1 MVVCDVNYNDEALNY
16 LKLRASML
24 KRFLFLS
31 SFLLLIWQPAL
42 AESNTN
48 ASSNT
53 AKNIFAESSDDDF
66 LPPDEAFKLN
76 IEEASGGVLEAKF
89 TVVPGYYLYKER
101 VKFVIK
107 DANQGSIN
115 SIDLPA
121 GEIKD
126 DPNFGK
132 QEVYH
137 HDFVA
142 KISVNNSTKEIVLD
156 ATYQGCSEKGLCYA
170 PQHKTFNLALNDT
183 ALQASTNA
191 TSQASSNDDQ
201 ATTLLKGGKLWLVAV
216 GFFGFGLL
224 LALTPCV
231 LPMIPILS
239 GIIVGDKKV
248 HHHATSRLHAFN
260 LSLAYVLGMALSY
273 TLAGIAAGLSGQ
285 LLSNALQ
292 SAWVL
297 GTTALIFVILSFS
310 MFGFYELR
318 LPHKIENRM
327 VSTANRLKGG
337 QFLGVF
343 IMGVISALIVSP
355 CVAAPLAGA
364 LLYISQTHD
373 VVLGGVALF
382 ALSIGM
388 GVPLLLIGAS
398 AGHILPKAGVWMTA
412 VRNFFGVVML
422 AVAIYI
428 VSPVIPAGLQLVLW
442 AALLI
447 IPAIYL
453 HALDNLPI
461 NSSTGRSHP
470 WMRFWKGIGII
481 LLVLGITL
489 LVGAVSG
496 AKSPL
501 QPLAGFRSIS
511 TADNSEIT
519 LPFKRVKNTAE
530 LDAQISAAAGKI
542 VMLDF
547 YADWCTSCKE
557 MEQFTFSDSA
567 VQKSLKDA
575 VLLQADVTNNTAED
589 LALLKR
595 FNLFGPPGIIF
606 FNRSGQE
613 IKPIKVIGYENA
625 TKFLAIVNQINSL
638 KADECNPAI
647 VC

>member
-1 MVVCDVNYNDEALNY
+1 MKHWLHVILFSLLTSFSVISLHAGETSSSAGKNLFANDTKEDE
-16 LKLRASML
+16 
-24 KRFLFLS
+24 FLS
-31 SFLLLIWQPAL
+31 
-42 AESNTN
+42 
-48 ASSNT
+48 
-53 AKNIFAESSDDDF
+53 
-66 LPPDEAFKLN
+66 PDVAFKLN
-76 IEEASGGVLEAKF
+76 IVQKDTHHLNADFKIE
-89 TVVPGYYLYKER
+89 PGYYLYKNR
-101 VKFVIK
+101 IQFK
-107 DANQGSIN
+107 DKSGQILEAVM
-115 SIDLPA
+115 PA
-121 GEIKD
+121 GDIKD
-126 DPNFGK
+126 DKNFGK

-137 HDFVA
+137 HDF
-142 KISVNNSTKEIVLD
+142 SVDIPIKNAANPLQIN
-156 ATYQGCSEKGLCYA
+156 ARYQGCSEKGLCYA
-170 PQHKTFNLALNDT
+170 PQTKMFDIALNGSEIT
-183 ALQASTNA
+183 PALQANTGEASGAST
-191 TSQASSNDDQ
+191 NDDQ
-201 ATTLLKGGKLWLVAV
+201 ATTLLKGGKLWLIAV

-239 GIIVGDKKV
+239 GIIVGDKKA
-248 HHHATSRLHAFN
+248 HHHATSRLHSFN

-292 SAWVL
+292 SPWIL
-297 GTTALIFVILSFS
+297 GATALIFVILSFS

-318 LPHKIENRM
+318 LPHSIENRM
-327 VSTANRLKGG
+327 INTTNKLKGG
-337 QFLGVF
+337 QFIGVF

-382 ALSIGM
+382 ALSLGM

-398 AGHILPKAGVWMTA
+398 AGHVLPKAGAWMTA
-412 VRNFFGVVML
+412 VRNFFGVLML

-428 VSPVIPAGLQLVLW
+428 ISPALPTSIQMVLW

-453 HALDNLPI
+453 HALDNLPL
-461 NSSTGRSHP
+461 NSATGRSHP

-481 LLVLGITL
+481 LLVLGIAL
-489 LVGAVSG
+489 LIGAVSG
-496 AKSPL
+496 AKSAL
-501 QPLAGFRSIS
+501 QPLAGLRAAS
-511 TADNSEIT
+511 TSHNEAT
-519 LPFKRVKNTAE
+519 LPFLRIKNTAE
-530 LDAQISAAAGKI
+530 LDAQIDAARGKI

-547 YADWCTSCKE
+547 YADWCVSCKE
-557 MEQFTFSDSA
+557 MEQFTFSEPD
-567 VQKSLKDA
+567 VQKSLKNV
-575 VLLQADVTNNTAED
+575 VLLQANVTDNTAED

-613 IKPIKVIGYENA
+613 IKPSKIVGYEDA
-625 TKFLAIVNQINSL
+625 AKFLVIVNQVNAL
-638 KADECNPAI
+638 KADECNPLV

>member
-1 MVVCDVNYNDEALNY
+1 MKYWLNVILFSLLTALSVQLLHAGESSGANKNLFADDTKEDE
-16 LKLRASML
+16 
-24 KRFLFLS
+24 FLS
-31 SFLLLIWQPAL
+31 
-42 AESNTN
+42 
-48 ASSNT
+48 
-53 AKNIFAESSDDDF
+53 
-66 LPPDEAFKLN
+66 PDIAFKLDIVQKDAN
-76 IEEASGGVLEAKF
+76 YLSADFKIE
-89 TVVPGYYLYKER
+89 PGYYLYKNR
-101 VKFVIK
+101 IQFK
-107 DANQGSIN
+107 DKN
-115 SIDLPA
+115 SQILEAAMPA
-121 GEIKD
+121 GDIKD
-126 DPNFGK
+126 DKNFGK

-137 HDFVA
+137 HDF
-142 KISVNNSTKEIVLD
+142 SVDIPIKNTENPLQIN
-156 ATYQGCSEKGLCYA
+156 ARYQGCSEKGLCYA
-170 PQHKTFNLALNDT
+170 PQTKIFDIALEST
-183 ALQASTNA
+183 ALQPSTSAASG
-191 TSQASSNDDQ
+191 ASANDDQ
-201 ATTLLKGGKLWLVAV
+201 ATTLLKGGKLWLIAA

-239 GIIVGDKKV
+239 GIIVGDKKA
-248 HHHATSRLHAFN
+248 HHHATSRIHSFN

-292 SAWVL
+292 SPWILAS
-297 GTTALIFVILSFS
+297 TAFIFVVLAFS

-318 LPHKIENRM
+318 LPHSIENRM
-327 VSTANRLKGG
+327 INTTNKLKGG
-337 QFLGVF
+337 QFIGVF
-343 IMGVISALIVSP
+343 VMGIISALIVSP

-398 AGHILPKAGVWMTA
+398 AGHVLPKAGAWMTA
-412 VRNFFGVVML
+412 VRNFFGILML

-428 VSPVIPAGLQLVLW
+428 ISPALPTSIQMVLW

-453 HALDNLPI
+453 HALDNLPL
-461 NSSTGRSHP
+461 NSATGRSHP

-481 LLVLGITL
+481 LLVLGIAL
-489 LVGAVSG
+489 LIGAVSG

-501 QPLAGFRSIS
+501 QPLAGLRLASATHS
-511 TADNSEIT
+511 ETA
-519 LPFKRVKNTAE
+519 LPFINIKNIAE
-530 LDAQISAAAGKI
+530 LDAQIDAAKGKI

-547 YADWCTSCKE
+547 YADWCVSCKE
-557 MEQFTFSDSA
+557 MEQFTFSDPS
-567 VQKSLKDA
+567 VQKSLKKV
-575 VLLQADVTNNTAED
+575 VLLQADVTDNTPED

-613 IKPIKVIGYENA
+613 IKPLKIVGYEDA
-625 TKFLAIVNQINSL
+625 TKFLAIVNQVNAL
-638 KADECNPAI
+638 KSDECNPLV